1 LIKPQKEITMKK
13 SVLITALLS
22 TLSMGA
28 MAETPSFNYFEIGQT
43 EVDFDNVPVDL
54 DGLEFDFN
62 MELSDSYYLSADYA
76 KVDRSGIDLKMKNIG
91 IGFKSDISDSS
102 TFFTQIDWANISSNA
117 GVDEDGYR
125 LGLGV
130 RSNWTKDLEVSAAY
144 EYLDIDNDS
153 SSFYILGA
161 AYKLTD
167 SFAGYADYK
176 TESDLD
182 QISFGV
188 RFEF

>member
-1 LIKPQKEITMKK
+1 MKK
-13 SVLITALLS
+13 SILITALLS
-22 TLSMGA
+22 TLSMGVV
-28 MAETPSFNYFEIGQT
+28 AETPSFNYFEIGQT
-43 EVDFDNVPVDL
+43 EVDFDGVPFDL

-62 MELSDSYYLSADYA
+62 MALSDSYYLSADYA
-76 KVDRSGIDLKMKNIG
+76 KVDRSGVDLKMKNIG
-91 IGFKSDISDSS
+91 IGFNSDISDS
-102 TFFTQIDWANISSNA
+102 TAFFTQIDWANISSNA

-130 RSNWTKDLEVSAAY
+130 RSNWTKDFEVSAAY

-153 SSFYILGA
+153 SSFYVLGA

-167 SFAGYADYK
+167 SFAAYADYK